1 MTESNTALI
10 ALGANLGKPE
20 ATFRRALERLAGE
33 SVDVV
38 AVSGLWRSPAW
49 PEGSGAP
56 DYLNAVA
63 KVRTGLRAEAL
74 LALLHEL
81 EAEAGRRRSM
91 RNAPRELD
99 LDLLDHGGRVVEGE
113 LVLPHPRLQS
123 RAFVLLPLWEV
134 EPEWVHPVSGEG
146 LWEMMGKLG
155 SEGVMA
161 TMRITGLQD
170 YNATNTQ
177 LRQPRA

>member
-20 ATFRRALERLAGE
+20 AAFRRALERLAGE
-33 SVDVV
+33 GVEVV

-63 KVRTGLRAEAL
+63 KVRTGLEAEAL
-74 LALLHEL
+74 MALLHKL
-81 EAEAGRRRSM
+81 EAEAGRRRSV

-99 LDLLDHGGRVVEGE
+99 LDLLDYEGRVVAGE
-113 LVLPHPRLQS
+113 LTLPHPRMQS

-134 EPEWVHPVSGEG
+134 EPEWEHPVSGQG
-146 LWEMMGKLG
+146 VWEMIGRLESG
-155 SEGVMA
+155 SVLA
-161 TMRITGLQD
+161 TTRIPALQD
-170 YNATNTQ
+170 HDSPTTQ
-177 LRQPRA
+177 LRHPRA